1 MIDDWMQNKIGALRF
16 LWALREMIFDSRM
29 TRITQIFSYLNFAL
43 FAFFGAL
50 REMIFDSRMTRMT
63 RITQI
68 FSYLNFALF
77 AFLEALRET
86 LDTRIG

>member
-1 MIDDWMQNKIGALRF
+1 MPDTGYGMLDTGCWIKRCKIKLAH
-16 LWALREMIFDSRM
+16 
-29 TRITQIFSYLNFAL
+29 

-50 REMIFDSRMTRMT
+50 PEMIFDSRMTRMT

>member
-1 MIDDWMQNKIGALRF
+1 MPDTGYGMLVKRCKIKLAHL
-16 LWALREMIFDSRM
+16 
-29 TRITQIFSYLNFAL
+29 
-43 FAFFGAL
+43 AFFGAL

-86 LDTRIG
+86 LDTRTG